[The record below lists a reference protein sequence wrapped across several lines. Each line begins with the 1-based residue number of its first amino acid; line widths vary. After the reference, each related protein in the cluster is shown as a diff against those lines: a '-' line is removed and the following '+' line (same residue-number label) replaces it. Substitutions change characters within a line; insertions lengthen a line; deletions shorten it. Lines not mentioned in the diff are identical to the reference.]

1 MLLHCSS
8 MPSPILLPA
17 GSNLAVK
24 VHPVVLFSIC
34 DAYTRRREN
43 QERVIGTLLGVVVD
57 NVMEIKHCFTVP
69 HTENAETVRRDV
81 DDACPHTRAT
91 PPYKAGCCYCRAPP

>member
-1 MLLHCSS
+1 

-57 NVMEIKHCFTVP
+57 NMMEIKHCFTVP
-69 HTENAETVRRDV
+69 HTENAETVRQHV
-81 DDACPHTRAT
+81 CLPAVKRARRRQQQASPAKR
-91 PPYKAGCCYCRAPP
+91 PP